1 MKNIVV
7 VVGMC
12 GVGKSVTC
20 DYLESLGYER
30 IYFGAITFDELEKRG
45 IPATPESERQMRESL
60 RK

>member
-30 IYFGAITFDELEKRG
+30 IAKRTWDG
-45 IPATPESERQMRESL
+45 CFCTTKYS
-60 RK
+60 